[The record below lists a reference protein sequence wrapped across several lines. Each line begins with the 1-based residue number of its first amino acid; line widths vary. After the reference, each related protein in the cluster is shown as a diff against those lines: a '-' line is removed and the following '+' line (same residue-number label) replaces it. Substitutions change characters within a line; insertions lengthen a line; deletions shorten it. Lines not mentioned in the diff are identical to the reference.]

1 MMTTGVTNIAKNTK
15 EILAKNSQIVNSK
28 ETNPKFKTWSEKY
41 KLMLMEVWL
50 KSNLRIEEESETY
63 QEVCIEL

>member
-1 MMTTGVTNIAKNTK
+1 MTKSVKNIAKDTK
-15 EILAKNSQIVNSK
+15 RDLVKNSQIVNSK

-50 KSNLRIEEESETY
+50 KSNLRIDEESETN

>member
-1 MMTTGVTNIAKNTK
+1 MMTIGVINIAKNTK
-15 EILAKNSQIVNSK
+15 EILTKNFQIVNSK
-28 ETNPKFKTWSEKY
+28 KTNQKFRTWSKKY

-50 KSNLRIEEESETY
+50 KSNLRIDEESETN